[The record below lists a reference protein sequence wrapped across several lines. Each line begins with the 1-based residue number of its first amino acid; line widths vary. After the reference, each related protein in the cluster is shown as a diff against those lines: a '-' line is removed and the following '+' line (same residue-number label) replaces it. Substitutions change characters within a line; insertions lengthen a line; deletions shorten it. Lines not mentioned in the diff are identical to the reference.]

1 MTEPGTDVA
10 GEALIG
16 ELESL
21 VVGFHHGSVTR
32 EAVQEFLQHRAVPV
46 MLPVFWTGRQ
56 ASASIMIAVLYEWTG
71 SPDHAVDFYARA
83 LEGDCP
89 GFR

>member
-1 MTEPGTDVA
+1 
-10 GEALIG
+10 
-16 ELESL
+16 
-21 VVGFHHGSVTR
+21 
-32 EAVQEFLQHRAVPV
+32 